1 MRVHAIA
8 RPQRYHPLVR
18 INFKWERIKP
28 MLRQGWREYKQ
39 RDMRWSYLVIGV
51 LIVCGIIVNLLLAHG
66 WTVWP
71 FVFAAGLLLMLH
83 EAVDRNGQG
92 VPPLYAY
99 ALLGSAITFWMLVV
113 VVLKAVNPIVLL
125 LGFLGL
131 CYYAA
136 LGYQKQLDRVRLV
149 ASRRADGCCIHC
161 GYPADP
167 RRVYCSHCGEEPDP
181 DTSRLG
187 RIATS
192 ERSTSDKARTR
203 AALTPPAPTASAK
216 AKEQALLSRR
226 HSRGGRKK

>member
-1 MRVHAIA
+1 
-8 RPQRYHPLVR
+8 VR
-18 INFKWERIKP
+18 IRLKFDWQRIKP

-39 RDMRWSYLVIGV
+39 RDMRWSYIAIGI
-51 LIVCGIIVNLLLAHG
+51 LIVCGVGVNLLFAHG

-71 FVFAAGLLLMLH
+71 FVMAAGMLLMLH

-99 ALLGSAITFWMLVV
+99 VLLGSGVSFWMLVV
-113 VVLKAVNPIVLL
+113 VILKAVNPIVLL

-136 LGYQKQLDRVRLV
+136 LGYQKQLERARLI
-149 ASRRADGCCIHC
+149 ASRRAEGLCIHC

-167 RRVYCSHCGEEPDP
+167 RMVYCASCGEEPDP

-187 RIATS
+187 RIAGS
-192 ERSTSDKARTR
+192 ERSRADKARTR
-203 AALTPPAPTASAK
+203 AALAPAPPKESAK
-216 AKEQALLSRR
+216 LKEQALLARKHNR
-226 HSRGGRKK
+226 GRKR